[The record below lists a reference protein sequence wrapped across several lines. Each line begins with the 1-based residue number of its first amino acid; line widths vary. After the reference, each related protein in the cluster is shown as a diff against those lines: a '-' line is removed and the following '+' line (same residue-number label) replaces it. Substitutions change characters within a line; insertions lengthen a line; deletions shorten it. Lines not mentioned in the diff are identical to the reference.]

1 MRGIFDTVSET
12 VLVHLLEHLP
22 QTAPHSAW
30 MPGQLLD
37 STFLGKLESE
47 AFTGYAAF
55 AIQPDWLGGLLF
67 YQGKPIE
74 SWRRALGG
82 MENRA
87 EAYRNLQSSL
97 HFTAMRLYMLPA
109 AVVPCV
115 AALSVGAS
123 VESYHA
129 AQVSPPE
136 VQHKLEQGKFSGAVV
151 FEDGTSAQA
160 WYVQRGQSLLEPPFP
175 GSFGVGRLHLV
186 AVPPEVPTSV
196 VQQAKREAQ
205 AAERAE
211 VEHLR
216 HRLFDLLRQQVGDNA
231 NELLE
236 TSQLQFESSPKE
248 LQEQIFIW
256 LEDNFGEALRV
267 RFQQEIR
274 I

>member
-1 MRGIFDTVSET
+1 MRGILDTVSDT
-12 VLVHLLEHLP
+12 VLAHLLEHLP

-37 STFLGKLESE
+37 STFLSKLEAE

-82 MENRA
+82 MESRA

-175 GSFGVGRLHLV
+175 ESFGVGRLHLV
-186 AVPPEVPTSV
+186 AVPPEVPDSV
-196 VQQAKREAQ
+196 VSEATNQAHAAQ
-205 AAERAE
+205 WVET
-211 VEHLR
+211 EHLR
-216 HRLFDLLRQQVGDNA
+216 NTLFTLLVHQVGDNA

-236 TSQLQFESSPKE
+236 TSRLDLEANPEALK
-248 LQEQIFIW
+248 EQIFIW
-256 LEDNFGEALRV
+256 LEDNFGEALRI
-267 RFQQEIR
+267 RFQQELKI
-274 I
+274 